1 MQTECPSRCARP
13 LNKQRSLPPR
23 KCTPAV
29 NCGMFTLLIAEQ
41 GCDSRDVS
49 QGIRWKWLAGCQVL
63 LIPRRTRMVGRKETC
78 RSEAI
83 EHLLEV
89 RGARQYVV
97 AWIKRVGT
105 ETIAKA
111 EFNPGA

>member
-1 MQTECPSRCARP
+1 MIVLQRFECNRMSVTVRP
-13 LNKQRSLPPR
+13 PAQQKGSLPPR

-29 NCGMFTLLIAEQ
+29 NCGVFTLLIAEQ

-63 LIPRRTRMVGRKETC
+63 LIPRRTRMIGRKETC

-89 RGARQYVV
+89 RGARQDVV
-97 AWIKRVGT
+97 VRIKGV
-105 ETIAKA
+105 ET
-111 EFNPGA
+111 